1 MPANGI
7 PSQRLASALLTVL
20 TVACSARGGFAASGC
35 KEALAQL
42 AVCETAN
49 VMAID
54 AMRSRRLEALSVMQ
68 DVATGALVVFAAS
81 QPSKLDVSTLVM
93 PLSLSKVFLAAS
105 WWDNKQPDL
114 LEGTKDNG
122 RADRHASEKPVSV
135 HEMLVGGSDSSGRQ
149 VALALRKSI
158 GTQKV
163 LADFHRYGF
172 DRGNESFWAEV
183 DPQWKKRLTPPQA
196 FVRLDALNDEDW
208 SSALSI
214 GESYMMTTALQVSR
228 FLQGVGNN
236 GLLCAPVARLMARG
250 AGHARDTVCGAPT
263 RVVEETT
270 ARKLMAAMRDTV
282 KRGTATRIA
291 SALEGIGWA
300 IGGKTGTGGRAGL
313 PMNEQDGWFAG
324 LVFDREGKA
333 RYTVA
338 TFVRRG
344 GLGGGNA
351 AEISAQLARFV
362 TDGITPE

>member
-1 MPANGI
+1 MSSSIA
-7 PSQRLASALLTVL
+7 RTLLAAL
-20 TVACSARGGFAASGC
+20 TVACSVRGGFAASGC

-49 VMAID
+49 ALAID
-54 AMRSRRLEALSVMQ
+54 AMKSRRLEAVSVMQ

-81 QPSKLDVSTLVM
+81 QPSGLDVSTPVM

-105 WWDNKQPDL
+105 WWDNQQPDL
-114 LEGTKDNG
+114 N
-122 RADRHASEKPVSV
+122 V

-149 VALALRKSI
+149 VALALRKSA

-163 LADFHRYGF
+163 LADFRKYGF
-172 DRGNESFWAEV
+172 NRGNESFWVEV
-183 DPQWKKRLTPPQA
+183 DPQWKKRLTPPPA
-196 FVRLDALNDEDW
+196 YAKLDRLNDDDW

-236 GLLCAPVARLMARG
+236 GLLCAPVARRTTKDG
-250 AGHARDTVCGAPT
+250 GHVPDTGCSAPT
-263 RVVEETT
+263 RIVEETT
-270 ARKLMAAMRDTV
+270 ARKLMAAMIDTV

-291 SALEGIGWA
+291 NALEGIGWA
-300 IGGKTGTGGRAGL
+300 IGGKTGTGGRAGA

-324 LVFDREGKA
+324 LVFDQQGKA

-344 GLGGGNA
+344 GLGGGSA
-351 AEISAQLARFV
+351 AEISAQMARFV
-362 TDGITPE
+362 TDGNTRK